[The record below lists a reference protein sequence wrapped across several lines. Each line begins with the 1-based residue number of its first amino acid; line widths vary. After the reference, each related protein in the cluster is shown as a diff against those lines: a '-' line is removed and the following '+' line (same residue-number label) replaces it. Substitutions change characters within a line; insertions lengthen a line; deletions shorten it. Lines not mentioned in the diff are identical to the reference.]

1 MKQYSH
7 SALKILGVVAGFA
20 ASIHGPSALAE
31 AVTKPA
37 APMIAQ
43 VCETDAARL
52 ARAVFSL
59 QVRTTLASSANCV
72 GAGSAAVLAQGRI
85 AVSAQTTAVVTAH
98 SVAVTPVA
106 AGVDPFPP
114 PLTTARGFEPAER
127 LALGQPASLPTA
139 GGDPAAYRSQG
150 PISTFGQD
158 DAPVGLK
165 LGLRF

>member
-1 MKQYSH
+1 MKQYSR
-7 SALKILGVVAGFA
+7 SAAKVLGLVATFL

-37 APMIAQ
+37 TPMIAQ
-43 VCETDAARL
+43 VCETDATRL
-52 ARAVFSL
+52 ARAVFSP
-59 QVRTTLASSANCV
+59 QVRTTIASSASCV
-72 GAGSAAVLAQGRI
+72 HAGSAAVLAQGRI
-85 AVSAQTTAVVTAH
+85 AVSAQTTAAVTARN
-98 SVAVTPVA
+98 VAVTPVT

-114 PLTTARGFEPAER
+114 PLTTARGFELAER
-127 LALGQPASLPTA
+127 LALGQPASLPTD
-139 GGDPAAYRSQG
+139 GGDPEAYRSQG